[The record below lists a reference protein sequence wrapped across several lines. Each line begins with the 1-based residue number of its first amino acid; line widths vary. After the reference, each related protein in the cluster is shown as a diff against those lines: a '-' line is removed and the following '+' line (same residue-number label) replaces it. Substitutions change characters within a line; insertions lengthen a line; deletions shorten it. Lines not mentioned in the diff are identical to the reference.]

1 MQTNLD
7 ISFDKIYENPRE
19 VSKEEFLTPQEVLEL
34 IADGAVFDINEYDY
48 VYYRRLSDGD
58 WDETPIR
65 TGDMLFLP
73 YTSEVIPAILRIMAP
88 ISLPR
93 YK

>member
-1 MQTNLD
+1 MQTNFD
-7 ISFDKIYENPRE
+7 ICFDKMYEKPRE

-34 IADGAVFDINEYDY
+34 IANGAVFDVNEFDY
-48 VYYRRLSDGD
+48 IYYRRLPNGD
-58 WDETPIR
+58 WNETPIR
-65 TGDMLFLP
+65 TGDIVFQS

>member
-1 MQTNLD
+1 MQTNFD
-7 ISFDKIYENPRE
+7 ICFDKMYENPRE
-19 VSKEEFLTPQEVLEL
+19 VSKEEFLSPKEVLEL
-34 IADGAVFDINEYDY
+34 IANGAVFDINEYDY
-48 VYYRRLSDGD
+48 VYQRRLPDGD

-65 TGDMLFLP
+65 TGTLLFQS

>member
-1 MQTNLD
+1 MQTNFD
-7 ISFDKIYENPRE
+7 ICFDKMYEKPRE

-34 IADGAVFDINEYDY
+34 IADGAVFDVNEFDY
-48 VYYRRLSDGD
+48 IYYRRLPDGD

-65 TGDMLFLP
+65 TGDMLFQ
-73 YTSEVIPAILRIMAP
+73 SCIAEVIPAILRIMAP
-88 ISLPR
+88 ITFPR

>member
-1 MQTNLD
+1 MQTNFD
-7 ISFDKIYENPRE
+7 ISFYKMYENPRE

-34 IADGAVFDINEYDY
+34 IANGAVFDVNEFDY
-48 VYYRRLSDGD
+48 IYYRRLPDGD

-65 TGDMLFLP
+65 TGDMLFQSYP
-73 YTSEVIPAILRIMAP
+73 VEVIPAILRVMAP
-88 ISLPR
+88 ITFPR

>member
-1 MQTNLD
+1 MQTNFD
-7 ISFDKIYENPRE
+7 ICCDKIYEHPRE

-34 IADGAVFDINEYDY
+34 IADGAVFDVNEFDY
-48 VYYRRLSDGD
+48 IYYRRLPDGD

-65 TGDMLFLP
+65 TGTLLFQS
-73 YTSEVIPAILRIMAP
+73 YTSEVIPAVLRIMAP

>member
-1 MQTNLD
+1 MQTNFD
-7 ISFDKIYENPRE
+7 ISFDKMYENPRE
-19 VSKEEFLTPQEVLEL
+19 VSKEEFLTPKEVLAL

-48 VYYRRLSDGD
+48 AYQRRLPDGD

-65 TGDMLFLP
+65 TGTLLFQS
-73 YTSEVIPAILRIMAP
+73 YTSVAIPAILKIMAP